1 VLFEGAQA
9 TLLDVDHGTYPF
21 VTSSSPVAGGAL
33 AGAGVGP
40 GWIERVMGIA
50 KAYMTR
56 VGAGP
61 FPTEAGEAEAEA
73 LRAAGDEFG
82 TTTGRPRRCGWLDTV
97 GLRYAARVNGL
108 TELFVTKL
116 DVLSRL
122 ERVPVAVAYRIDGE
136 VTEDWPMTQTE
147 IHHAEPVYELFE
159 GWREDISGVTRL
171 EDLPRAA
178 RVYVDAVEKLGG
190 VPVTAVGVGPGR
202 EQTLLMGEE

>member
-1 VLFEGAQA
+1 
-9 TLLDVDHGTYPF
+9 
-21 VTSSSPVAGGAL
+21 
-33 AGAGVGP
+33 
-40 GWIERVMGIA
+40 MGIA
-50 KAYMTR
+50 KAYVTR

-61 FPTEAGEAEAEA
+61 FPTEAAEDEAEA
-73 LRAAGDEFG
+73 LRRAGDEFG

-122 ERVPVAVAYRIDGE
+122 EQVPVAVAYRIDGE

-147 IHHAEPVYELFE
+147 VHHAEPVYELFE
-159 GWREDISGVTRL
+159 GWREDITRR
-171 EDLPRAA
+171 DPVRGPARAA
-178 RVYVDAVEKLGG
+178 RTYVDAVEKLGG

-202 EQTLLMGEE
+202 EQTLIRGGQ